1 MKNTYSI
8 IAITPQR
15 YEDTIYAGAEAFIKG
30 KTSDKAKDLIS
41 KFGVEQYGEPL
52 FFILATK

>member
-1 MKNTYSI
+1 M
-8 IAITPQR
+8 
-15 YEDTIYAGAEAFIKG
+15 
-30 KTSDKAKDLIS
+30 TSDKAKDLIS